1 MLLPHKELDTFIKKY
16 NNTFSMSGYSRMNLK
31 DKNNLVESRVKAV
44 MASKLRPNDARLI
57 KAEYARIKSKHAEKM
72 KKLDDDTKPKA
83 TPAPKRALPKVPKK
97 KATADPFPDT
107 VPVRRRK
114 KK

>member
-1 MLLPHKELDTFIKKY
+1 MLLPHKDLDAFIKKY
-16 NNTFSMSGYSRMNLK
+16 NSTFSMSGYSHMNLK

-72 KKLDDDTKPKA
+72 KKLDEDTKPKA
-83 TPAPKRALPKVPKK
+83 TPRVFFLQKFFFKNTSLLRGTPPW
-97 KATADPFPDT
+97 
-107 VPVRRRK
+107 
-114 KK
+114 